1 MLKKAVLVVLLA
13 VAVIIGFKSIMLLFR
28 LLALVALLYG
38 VYKIYKRFKVN

>member
-28 LLALVALLYG
+28 LMVLAALFYG
-38 VYKIYKRFKVN
+38 VYRIYKHFNVN